1 MQPKRLAAIGRVAG
15 AGIGGIPNVGT
26 RTGPAAATLSPTAP
40 PRALAEGRSLSCR
53 RCDGRSTAAETDA
66 RHGVAPRGAV
76 LTQCYAGVPSVVS
89 FAQSVG
95 ATLIGD
101 LAGDGEIGAHG
112 PLL

>member
-1 MQPKRLAAIGRVAG
+1 
-15 AGIGGIPNVGT
+15 
-26 RTGPAAATLSPTAP
+26 
-40 PRALAEGRSLSCR
+40 
-53 RCDGRSTAAETDA
+53 
-66 RHGVAPRGAV
+66 V

-112 PLL
+112 PLLLIVVVCLRLIDGLDEALVAMQPAVRQPSPAERA